1 MRNEEVVR
9 KFTKGFGH
17 ARGSN
22 LYIEGDKLINYT
34 TIIALRYSD
43 RIVMNENHYSHTTKV
58 HQNRIEQYADN
69 LIKVNERIINALS
82 RGDLTL
88 EEAQEKMEEIRG
100 ESDAS

>member
-9 KFTKGFGH
+9 VFIHGFGH

-43 RIVMNENHYSHTTKV
+43 SIVMNENHYSRTTKV
-58 HQNRIEQYADN
+58 HQNRIEDFADN
-69 LIKVNERIINALS
+69 LIRVNERIINALS

-100 ESDAS
+100 DE